1 MSMKTVFSFN
11 RSWYF
16 FRRSLFFNIRSILLS
31 SMLVYVILVILFML
45 LSTIVYPST
54 LWHNPEFYFMT
65 EDKIRFVGLFLY
77 GIGLFVFLCISPW
90 CFGFLPSDAIKSR
103 LTIELMIPAS
113 SLEQY
118 VVRWLFCIF
127 GGSLL
132 YHVAFVAADITR
144 CWVLGW
150 LYPGL
155 EGFRFC
161 DFWTLYSPSTEFP
174 RKLFLGGLCYFQSF
188 YFFCGCFWRRHAYIK
203 ASLLLFLM
211 ATGVFWVTY
220 EISQFT
226 ERLAYSEEV
235 NLIDWYSYFAYFLA
249 LIHWIL
255 GYYRLKE
262 SENITRW

>member
-31 SMLVYVILVILFML
+31 LMLVYVILVILFMV

-90 CFGFLPSDAIKSR
+90 CFGFLPSDTIKSR

-113 SLEQY
+113 PLEQY

-132 YHVAFVAADITR
+132 YHVVFVGADITR
-144 CWVLGW
+144 CWVLGCCIRDW
-150 LYPGL
+150 KDSGCVIFGHSIPLLPN
-155 EGFRFC
+155 
-161 DFWTLYSPSTEFP
+161 
-174 RKLFLGGLCYFQSF
+174 FLGSCSWAVCVISSLSISF
-188 YFFCGCFWRRHAYIK
+188 AAAFGEGMPISKLRCFCF
-203 ASLLLFLM
+203 
-211 ATGVFWVTY
+211 
-220 EISQFT
+220 
-226 ERLAYSEEV
+226 
-235 NLIDWYSYFAYFLA
+235 
-249 LIHWIL
+249 
-255 GYYRLKE
+255 
-262 SENITRW
+262 